1 MMHTALLLLALLATD
16 VSRARTLTVP
26 RSIDRTVARLA
37 VGLLTTYGDEARL
50 PSVATLLEG
59 NLGIATIR
67 DARLLVDGQR
77 AGSPVRRVL
86 RGIATLGLLILDLGD
101 PGASVELRYTL
112 LCRGLAIERS
122 VVVQEGQIVSRAA
135 LAGPLGPQGRVKR
148 IWLTAR
154 AIETPRGTTIRL
166 TATARVNTGVCARRS
181 RSRCQLVNQ
190 LAAAAIARQLDAAL
204 LEAEREGR
212 RMAARGHD
220 AALAATRHLAD
231 RLIRWTRQERT

>member
-1 MMHTALLLLALLATD
+1 MLTAALLLLSTIATD
-16 VSRARTLTVP
+16 VSRARTIAVP
-26 RSIDRTVARLA
+26 RSIERTVARLA
-37 VGLLTTYGDEARL
+37 IGLAATYGDEARL

-67 DARLLVDGQR
+67 DSRLLVDGER
-77 AGSPVRRVL
+77 TGSPVRRVL
-86 RGIATLGLLILDLGD
+86 RGLATLGLLVLDLADSGD
-101 PGASVELRYTL
+101 SVELRYTL
-112 LCRGLAIERS
+112 WWRGLAIQRS

-135 LAGPLGPQGRVKR
+135 LSGPLGPQGRVKR

-154 AIETPRGTTIRL
+154 ATETPRGTTIRL
-166 TATARVNTGVCARRS
+166 TATARVHTGLCARRS
-181 RSRCQLVNQ
+181 RSRCGLVNQ

-220 AALAATRHLAD
+220 AALAATWRCID
-231 RLIRWTRQERT
+231 RLLAIWK